1 MAPTQVEQKNKRF
14 NLRALTSL
22 TVTLSFL
29 CLAFSGIVLYFTPK
43 GRVAH
48 WTGWTMFGLE
58 KEQWAGVHT
67 VLAILFVI
75 ASGVHIYFNWRPL
88 LRYFKDAAA
97 KGMRNRAEL
106 GVAALITLVFFVGAL
121 RMWPPFGTVLD
132 WGERIKAYW
141 ERTSAPA
148 PYAHAEESTLA
159 EFAEIIGVSRD
170 ELANQLKAKDFEV
183 SDFSMTVDEL
193 ARQHRVSPNEVFE
206 AFPKPDLSSA
216 RRGLLQRA
224 GHGQKTLKE
233 VCDES
238 GIELSRAI
246 AVLEEKGITARGS
259 DTLKSLAAQAGMR
272 PRDLVDTL
280 TARE

>member
-1 MAPTQVEQKNKRF
+1 MEVRQVDQKNKRF

-48 WTGWTMFGLE
+48 WVGWTMFGLE

-88 LRYFKDAAA
+88 LRYFKDAVA

-106 GVAALITLVFFVGAL
+106 GVAVLITLVFFVGAL

-141 ERTSAPA
+141 ERTSVPA

-159 EFAEIIGVSRD
+159 EFAEIIGVSPD
-170 ELANQLKAKDFEV
+170 ELAKQLKAKGFQV
-183 SDFSMTVDEL
+183 SHFSMTVEDL
-193 ARQHRVSPNEVFE
+193 ARQHGVSPNEVFE
-206 AFPKPDLSSA
+206 AFPKPDLSAA

-224 GHGQKTLKE
+224 GYGQKTLEE

-238 GIELSRAI
+238 GIELNQAI
-246 AVLEEKGITARGS
+246 AALERKGITAQGNE
-259 DTLKSLAAQAGMR
+259 TLKSLAAQAGIR
-272 PRDLVDTL
+272 PRDVVDIL
-280 TARE
+280 RGQQ